1 MKKGD
6 DDSLPDWPQVY
17 EKLIEVRTSGVDV
30 PIECKAF
37 AFTKMLGNQTTKI
50 KTTLSYSGFSI
61 SPSHPPHPT
70 NPAYFMTAANT
81 CIWIAFRGDCLAF
94 SIYFYCFFIVI

>member
-17 EKLIEVRTSGVDV
+17 EKLIVVHTSGVDI

-37 AFTKMLGNQTTKI
+37 AFTKMLSSWTTKNQDDTVLFQLFDLTI
-50 KTTLSYSGFSI
+50 
-61 SPSHPPHPT
+61 PPPT
-70 NPAYFMTAANT
+70 NPLYFMTAANT
-81 CIWIAFRGDCLAF
+81 CVWIAFQGDCLTF
-94 SIYFYCFFIVI
+94 SVFYCHLKV